1 MKPSKYNS
9 KDEMSMKVIGLTGG
23 IGSGKSLVARIME
36 EKHGAG
42 ILNTDQIA
50 RDQMEPGGASY
61 QEVVEYIGRSILAED
76 GRIDRGRLAA
86 IVFEDKEKRLR
97 INEITHPKVL
107 IEVREEI
114 DNCRKGGKVP
124 YLLIETALMIEAG
137 YDFIC
142 DEVWYVYAPEEQRR
156 SWLKADRGY
165 TDEKIDIIMKNQ
177 CKEEDFRHKYPRV
190 IENTGNLQWLEQQV
204 KELLTGLQ

>member
-1 MKPSKYNS
+1 
-9 KDEMSMKVIGLTGG
+9 MKVIGLTGG
-23 IGSGKSLVARIME
+23 IGSGKSLVARIMKE
-36 EKHGAG
+36 QYGAV
-42 ILNTDQIA
+42 ILDTDSIA
-50 RDQMEPGGASY
+50 RQQMEPGGASY
-61 QEVVEYIGRSILAED
+61 QEVVDYFGLPILTED
-76 GRIDRGRLAA
+76 GRIDRGRLSA

-114 DNCRKGGKVP
+114 EHYREGGKVP

-156 SWLKADRGY
+156 SWLKAERGY
-165 TDEKIDIIMKNQ
+165 TDQKIDVIIQNQ
-177 CKEEDFRHKYPRV
+177 CKEEQFRRIFSKV
-190 IENTGNLQWLEQQV
+190 VENTGNLQQLEQQV
-204 KELLTGLQ
+204 KELLAGLQ